1 MVVLSHSTDLVSF
14 RIVPPLTSGL
24 MALASFFADKYPH
37 IRPLAMSASVTH
49 GQTQRKP
56 AVDGA
61 VACRRLSRGVGARRC
76 EDGMAAASRRIQAGL
91 ALSVPSRERQQS
103 QVWASG
109 DMVGSIGCRRCSMPS
124 AARTSTNQLV
134 GGRSQRMGAPSID
147 YDMGV
152 PGTARPGGT
161 TKHAQAHPST
171 SKPGG
176 STSSRRAQSPEQPGR
191 EPSTWTTA
199 RRAPAAPET
208 ITVPAGCT
216 CAIRARGPAS
226 LQPETPD

>member
-1 MVVLSHSTDLVSF
+1 MTAVVGFQFRMVVLSHSTDLVSF

-24 MALASFFADKYPH
+24 MALASFFADKNPH

-61 VACRRLSRGVGARRC
+61 VACRRLSRGVGAGRC
-76 EDGMAAASRRIQAGL
+76 EGGMAAASRRIQAGL
-91 ALSVPSRERQQS
+91 ALSVPSCERQQS

-109 DMVGSIGCRRCSMPS
+109 DMLGSIGCRRCSMPS

-161 TKHAQAHPST
+161 TKHAQAHPSQAAALV
-171 SKPGG
+171 PDEP
-176 STSSRRAQSPEQPGR
+176 RAQSSQAGNRLRGRRPEERQSR
-191 EPSTWTTA
+191 QRPSRSLLA
-199 RRAPAAPET
+199 APA
-208 ITVPAGCT
+208 
-216 CAIRARGPAS
+216 R
-226 LQPETPD
+226 